1 MLKRV
6 AIYWT
11 ECMISDGIV
20 ERNREAIY
28 IYGMELFLSTMGTVL
43 SMILISILTD
53 NFLNGILFLIVSMSL
68 KMTANGYHA
77 KTYFGCFLLTN
88 GIFIFYIYLISL
100 YPIKGAG
107 QVLTAF
113 FVVSVVYI
121 YTKAPVEHP
130 NHILTEEKRKKNR
143 RYAHIILAIDCM
155 TTILLNV
162 LGQKKTVYSLY
173 ITVILSACI
182 MMINKFSEL
191 DKSNSNAD

>member
-1 MLKRV
+1 MLRRV

-28 IYGMELFLSTMGTVL
+28 IYGIELFLSTMGTVL

-77 KTYFGCFLLTN
+77 KTYLGCFLLTN

-113 FVVSVVYI
+113 FVLSVVYI

-130 NHILTEEKRKKNR
+130 NHILTEEKRKKKKEQTICTYNTSNR
-143 RYAHIILAIDCM
+143 LHDNDSSKCFG
-155 TTILLNV
+155 T
-162 LGQKKTVYSLY
+162 KKTVYSLY
-173 ITVILSACI
+173 ITIILSACI
-182 MMINKFSEL
+182 MMIKNKEE
-191 DKSNSNAD
+191 